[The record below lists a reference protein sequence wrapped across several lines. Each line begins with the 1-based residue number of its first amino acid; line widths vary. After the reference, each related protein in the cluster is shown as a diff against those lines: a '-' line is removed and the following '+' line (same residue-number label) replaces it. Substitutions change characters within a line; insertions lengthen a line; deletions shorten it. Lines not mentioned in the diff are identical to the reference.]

1 MEAKQQLKQ
10 QRGGIW
16 SGLRPGSGSIPT
28 KNFSAYTIV

>member
-28 KNFSAYTIV
+28 KKL